1 MVATLMVVWKTIDT
15 AATGGEGGAL
25 QAEDERSKTEREK
38 IPLIKKDFHFLEIKS

>member
-1 MVATLMVVWKTIDT
+1 MATLMVVWKTTDT

-38 IPLIKKDFHFLEIKS
+38 IPLIKKRFPFPRN